1 MRNIFVGIAVM
12 LLLAMPLPLSA
23 QLPGGSEEWQPPD
36 LRPVEAMN
44 QLGRWDF
51 TATRNIPASDSI
63 FVEQGRVIE
72 GLFNAVLAEKEV
84 AVAAG
89 ARTKVSSFVILDS
102 AIQVFLENDAC
113 ALIILTENGLPT
125 KPMTVEQLLNLA
137 RSGLAALF
145 QSDMPESKTPKLPT

>member
-1 MRNIFVGIAVM
+1 MRYIVVGFVAV
-12 LLLAMPLPLSA
+12 LLALPLFA
-23 QLPGGSEEWQPPD
+23 QLPGGTEEWQPPD
-36 LRPVEAMN
+36 LRPVEVMS
-44 QLGRWDF
+44 QLAQWDF

-72 GLFNAVLAEKEV
+72 GLFNAALADKEV

-102 AIQVFLENDAC
+102 AIQVYLEKDAC

-125 KPMTVEQLLNLA
+125 RPMTVEQLVHLA
-137 RSGLAALF
+137 RTGLAALF
-145 QSDMPESKTPKLPT
+145 QSNMPEPKTPRLPT

>member
-1 MRNIFVGIAVM
+1 MRYIVVGFAA
-12 LLLAMPLPLSA
+12 LLLAPPLLA
-23 QLPGGSEEWQPPD
+23 QLPGGTEEWQPPD
-36 LRPVEAMN
+36 LRPVAVMS
-44 QLGRWDF
+44 QLTQGEF

-63 FVEQGRVIE
+63 FIEQGRVIE
-72 GLFNAVLAEKEV
+72 GLFNAALAEKEV

-102 AIQVFLENDAC
+102 AIQVYLEKDAC

-125 KPMTVEQLLNLA
+125 KPMTVEQLVNLA

-145 QSDMPESKTPKLPT
+145 ESNLPESKTPRLPT

>member
-1 MRNIFVGIAVM
+1 MRYIVVGFAA
-12 LLLAMPLPLSA
+12 LLLAPPLLA
-23 QLPGGSEEWQPPD
+23 QLPGGTEEWQPPD
-36 LRPVEAMN
+36 LRPVAVMS
-44 QLGRWDF
+44 QLTQGDF

-63 FVEQGRVIE
+63 FIEQGRVIE
-72 GLFNAVLAEKEV
+72 GLFNAVLAEKDI

-102 AIQVFLENDAC
+102 AIQVYLEKDAC

-125 KPMTVEQLLNLA
+125 KPMTVEQLVNLA

-145 QSDMPESKTPKLPT
+145 RSDKPESKTPRLPT

>member
-1 MRNIFVGIAVM
+1 MRYIVVGFAA
-12 LLLAMPLPLSA
+12 LLLAPPLLA
-23 QLPGGSEEWQPPD
+23 QLPGGTEEWQPPD
-36 LRPVEAMN
+36 LRPVEVMS
-44 QLGRWDF
+44 QLTQRDF

-63 FVEQGRVIE
+63 FIEQGRVIE
-72 GLFNAVLAEKEV
+72 GLFNAALAEKEV

-102 AIQVFLENDAC
+102 AIQVYLEKDTC

-125 KPMTVEQLLNLA
+125 KPMTVEQLVKLA

-145 QSDMPESKTPKLPT
+145 RSDMPESKTPRLPT